1 MAGGYTQTFTLAE
14 IFNAKEL
21 RGLLPLVNYKEREDE
36 QGKTHRTTNLR
47 SVGRVVYDNSVAAAR
62 RSYEPLV
69 AHKLGNLITLGGNL
83 VENQDDCVEA
93 VYQRLL
99 GAQTLL
105 EFTANNAD
113 MIRAAVKEG
122 ERNHDAPKLWLR
134 EKSIAQ
140 VKAALQ
146 TRRGK
151 LQFMNDIMQNLYY
164 GNYPQT
170 QKKFGVSDID
180 IGNHHSYEEN
190 KLRWERKVGEI

>member
-62 RSYEPLV
+62 RFYEPLV
-69 AHKLGNLITLGGNL
+69 PHKLGDLIMLGGNL

-99 GAQTLL
+99 GAKTLL

-140 VKAALQ
+140 IKAQLKS
-146 TRRGK
+146 RRGK

-164 GNYPQT
+164 GDYPLT
-170 QKKFGVSDID
+170 QKKFGVSDIG
-180 IGNHHSYEEN
+180 IGNHRTYEEN
-190 KLRWERKVGEI
+190 RARWARKVGDI

>member
-36 QGKTHRTTNLR
+36 PGKTHRTTNLR

-62 RSYEPLV
+62 RYYEPLS

-99 GAQTLL
+99 GAKILL

-134 EKSIAQ
+134 EKSMAQ
-140 VKAALQ
+140 VKAVLQ

-151 LQFMNDIMQNLYY
+151 LRFMNDIMQNLYY

-170 QKKFGVSDID
+170 QKKFGVWDID

>member
-62 RSYEPLV
+62 RFYEPLV
-69 AHKLGNLITLGGNL
+69 SHKLGNLITLGGNL

-99 GAQTLL
+99 GAKTLL

-122 ERNHDAPKLWLR
+122 EKNHNAPKLWLR
-134 EKSIAQ
+134 EKSLAQ
-140 VKAALQ
+140 IKAQLQ
-146 TRRGK
+146 SRRGK

-164 GNYPQT
+164 GDYPLT

-180 IGNHHSYEEN
+180 IGNHRTYEEN
-190 KLRWERKVGEI
+190 KARWARKVGDI

>member
-1 MAGGYTQTFTLAE
+1 MAGGYTQSFTLAQ

-36 QGKTHRTTNLR
+36 QGKTHRTTNIR
-47 SVGRVVYDNSVAAAR
+47 TVGRVVYDNSVAPAR
-62 RSYEPLV
+62 RFYDPLV
-69 AHKLGNLITLGGNL
+69 PHKLGNLITLGGNL

-105 EFTANNAD
+105 EFTANNAE
-113 MIRAAVKEG
+113 MIRSAVKEG

-134 EKSIAQ
+134 EKSMAQ
-140 VKAALQ
+140 IKAALQ
-146 TRRGK
+146 SRRGK
-151 LQFMNDIMQNLYY
+151 VRFMNDIMKNLYY

-170 QKKFGVSDID
+170 QKKFGIAAID
-180 IGNHHSYEEN
+180 IGNHRSYEQNRE
-190 KLRWERKVGEI
+190 RWQRKVGEI

>member
-62 RSYEPLV
+62 RFYEPLV
-69 AHKLGNLITLGGNL
+69 AQKLGNLITLGGNL

-122 ERNHDAPKLWLR
+122 EKNHNAPKLWLR
-134 EKSIAQ
+134 EKSLAQ
-140 VKAALQ
+140 IKARLQ
-146 TRRGK
+146 SRRGK

-164 GNYPQT
+164 LG
-170 QKKFGVSDID
+170 
-180 IGNHHSYEEN
+180 
-190 KLRWERKVGEI
+190 